1 MTKSKLQMTNQD
13 QASCDTFRHSS
24 FVIRHF
30 RQTLF
35 VIVLAIAIGGCAG
48 RRITKANVDEV
59 ADGMSKK
66 QVESV
71 LGPPTEFEN
80 KDFPTS
86 KKVTYLYRQGNDT
99 VTIVFKDD
107 KVIEKQTTLTH

>member
-1 MTKSKLQMTNQD
+1 MRIPNDEWT
-13 QASCDTFRHSS
+13 RHTSS
-24 FVIRHF
+24 FVLRHF
-30 RQTLF
+30 RQFLI
-35 VIVLAIAIGGCAG
+35 VIVVVLAVGGCAG
-48 RRITKANVDEV
+48 RRITKANVDEI

-71 LGPPTEFEN
+71 LGPPAELDN
-80 KDFPTS
+80 KDFSTS

-107 KVIEKQTTLTH
+107 KVIEKQSTLTH